1 MFTFGTV
8 SSSVYSGHLL
18 STHSCTCRIR
28 IFSATEYVWSHFLF
42 QGGAVYIVSPFPK
55 LNYWSFG
62 MGFPKIFSSF
72 RDLMLFSVNDSRHS
86 WIMMFLLQLLLSEG
100 YLIESRRPLSL
111 LWVLTSEL
119 YTEHSPLAAESW
131 SSPWIFL
138 RWIFIMC
145 LAKHCIVI
153 ALIVFTQHHL
163 SSFVVNKIH

>member
-62 MGFPKIFSSF
+62 MGFSKIFSSF

-86 WIMMFLLQLLLSEG
+86 WIMMFLLQLLLIEG

-119 YTEHSPLAAESW
+119 YTEHSPLAAVMKLAMNFPQMNIYYVFGKALYSN
-131 SSPWIFL
+131 STNCVYTASPIFL
-138 RWIFIMC
+138 C
-145 LAKHCIVI
+145 CEQN
-153 ALIVFTQHHL
+153 T
-163 SSFVVNKIH
+163 